1 MRGTLLRYYHDHPTA
16 GHLGVTKT
24 LARLRLR
31 FFWPKMASDVKMYV
45 LSCSVCQLT
54 KPSQRKPA
62 GLMAPINPERPW
74 EYVGVD
80 FVGPLPRTSCG
91 NVHIIVFLDYFSKWV
106 EINAVREATAQVA
119 ASKFL
124 SEVFARHGAP
134 KYLISDEEHPLDENT
149 GLQRHIIRKQMQ
161 LSGTSLKLSPYSG
174 LSPSLILYGRE
185 IETPLDLI
193 TQPSCEGNEEPDIP
207 YPERLRSSLKEEHD
221 HARAALETSQKRH
234 KHYYDLKR
242 RPVSYQLDDLVRVKT
257 HPRSDAVANFTAKL
271 APVYCGP
278 YRITQKLSDVTY
290 RLNKV
295 VTGQDA
301 GVFHVVNLQPYR
313 TWDTADTSKLTWPHV
328 ECSDSRNA
336 DDCFISGHSGSDQD
350 SPDDVPAE
358 SPSDLFGSFGDHGQD
373 LPDPDSATADLTLT
387 DPVIE
392 PDTPHLTQGPL
403 TDCEFVSD
411 TFSQYN
417 FRPRRV
423 PRVTS
428 GWSTSRWTNPYH
440 TDRKNL

>member
-1 MRGTLLRYYHDHPTA
+1 
-16 GHLGVTKT
+16 
-24 LARLRLR
+24 
-31 FFWPKMASDVKMYV
+31 MASDVKKYV
-45 LSCSVCQLT
+45 LSCSVFQLT

-62 GLMAPINPERPW
+62 GLMVPINPKRPW

-91 NVHIIVFLDYFSKWV
+91 NVHIIVFVDSFSKWV

-119 ASKFL
+119 ATHES
-124 SEVFARHGAP
+124 R
-134 KYLISDEEHPLDENT
+134 
-149 GLQRHIIRKQMQ
+149 
-161 LSGTSLKLSPYSG
+161 G

-185 IETPLDLI
+185 IETLLDLI
-193 TQPSCEGNEEPDIP
+193 TQPSCEGSEESDVP
-207 YPERLRSSLKEEHD
+207 YPECRRSSLKKALD
-221 HARAALETSQKRH
+221 HTRAALETSQKRR
-234 KHYYDLKR
+234 KHYYDMKH
-242 RPVSYQLDDLVRVKT
+242 RPVSHQLDDLVRVKT

-271 APVYCGP
+271 GPVYCGL
-278 YRITQKLSDVTY
+278 YRIAEKLLDVTY

-295 VTGQDA
+295 DTGQDA
-301 GVFHVVNLQPYR
+301 GIFHVVNLQPYC
-313 TWDTADTSKLTWPHV
+313 TWDTAATMKQSA
-328 ECSDSRNA
+328 E
-336 DDCFISGHSGSDQD
+336 DCFTPDHSGSDQD
-350 SPDDVPAE
+350 SPDDVATE
-358 SPSDLFGSFGDHGQD
+358 SPSDLFGLFCDHGQD

-403 TDCEFVSD
+403 TDSEFVSD

>member
-1 MRGTLLRYYHDHPTA
+1 
-16 GHLGVTKT
+16 
-24 LARLRLR
+24 
-31 FFWPKMASDVKMYV
+31 MASDVKKYV
-45 LSCSVCQLT
+45 FSCSVCQLT

-62 GLMAPINPERPW
+62 GLMVPINLERPW

-80 FVGPLPRTSCG
+80 FVGPLPCTPCG
-91 NVHIIVFLDYFSKWV
+91 NVQIIVFVDYFSKCV
-106 EINAVREATAQVA
+106 EINAVRESTAQVA

-124 SEVFARHGAP
+124 SEVFARHGYP
-134 KYLISDEEHPLDENT
+134 KYLISDRGTPFVSDLFEHV
-149 GLQRHIIRKQMQ
+149 
-161 LSGTSLKLSPYSG
+161 LST
-174 LSPSLILYGRE
+174 IRE

-193 TQPSCEGNEEPDIP
+193 TQTSCEGNEESDVP
-207 YPERLRSSLKEEHD
+207 YPERLRSSLKEAHD
-221 HARAALETSQKRH
+221 HARAALEMSEKRR

-271 APVYCGP
+271 VPVYCGP
-278 YRITQKLSDVTY
+278 YRIAKKLSDMTY

-295 VTGQDA
+295 DTGQDD
-301 GVFHVVNLQPYR
+301 GVFHVVNLQPYC
-313 TWDTADTSKLTWPHV
+313 TLDTAATWKLTWPHV

-336 DDCFISGHSGSDQD
+336 DDCFISGQSDSDLD

-358 SPSDLFGSFGDHGQD
+358 SPSDLFSSFGNHGQD

-417 FRPRRV
+417 FRFPESHWAGQRLGGPTLIILTER
-423 PRVTS
+423 TFS
-428 GWSTSRWTNPYH
+428 QCNS
-440 TDRKNL
+440 